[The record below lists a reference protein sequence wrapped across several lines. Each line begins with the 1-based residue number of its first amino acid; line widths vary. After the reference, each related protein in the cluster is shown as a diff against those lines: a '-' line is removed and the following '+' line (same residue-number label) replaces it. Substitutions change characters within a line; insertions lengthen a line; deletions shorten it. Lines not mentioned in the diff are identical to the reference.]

1 MCKKT
6 SIGLLFFLL
15 SSLAYGKATLPNLIT
30 DDLTYW
36 NVPKGNDQY
45 GWYEVQDGV
54 LMLRSS
60 PNKKHSV
67 LKTKKSFRDF
77 ICSFEF
83 RFVEGNIDSGIELRN
98 NDQIQIGISGSLKR
112 DMTGSP
118 YIPGKGYPKHAKN
131 VEKLIKLEGWN
142 QMSIRC
148 VGPSYVVS
156 LQGKEVVEYNSPRAI
171 EKGPLGIQLHGN
183 RDMKIDFRNF
193 SIKSL

>member
-1 MCKKT
+1 
-6 SIGLLFFLL
+6 
-15 SSLAYGKATLPNLIT
+15 
-30 DDLTYW
+30 
-36 NVPKGNDQY
+36 
-45 GWYEVQDGV
+45 
-54 LMLRSS
+54 
-60 PNKKHSV
+60 
-67 LKTKKSFRDF
+67 
-77 ICSFEF
+77 
-83 RFVEGNIDSGIELRN
+83 
-98 NDQIQIGISGSLKR
+98 
-112 DMTGSP
+112 MTGSP